1 MSWTRMGLSK
11 VNGGMG
17 FRDLGMFNKALL
29 AKQAWRLWHSPNSFL
44 SKIMEA
50 KYYWGGNFLELKLGV
65 WPSFAWR
72 SIFSSCELLKE
83 GLIWRIGNGDKVCIW
98 QDKWIP
104 RSSTVLMQPQQ
115 PYWDPNA
122 RVSSLIDHE
131 TNWWKSDV
139 LGDLFD
145 E

>member
-1 MSWTRMGLSK
+1 MEEWGFETSECSIKHSWPSK
-11 VNGGMG
+11 LGDFGTHQIASSQKLWKRSIIGGG
-17 FRDLGMFNKALL
+17 G
-29 AKQAWRLWHSPNSFL
+29 
-44 SKIMEA
+44 
-50 KYYWGGNFLELKLGV
+50 GGNFLEVKLGV
-65 WPSFAWR
+65 RPSFAWR
-72 SIFSSCELLKE
+72 SILSSCELLKE